1 MIPAWGVRDVNGD
14 PVPWETCITL
24 NGHWGYCAKD
34 HNYKSAR
41 NVINMLMECVSK
53 GGNLLL
59 NVGPD
64 AKGNIP
70 DESIEILTEVGEWM
84 RLNSEA
90 VYGCG
95 IADIPKHD
103 WGRIT
108 KGKGAIYLYIQ
119 DTCCEDIAI
128 YGCPYKTKGA
138 VLLADGSYIRMQE
151 PWNAHSYKTNG
162 KVPVFVQTPEFR
174 NLNGKANV
182 IKIYI
187 EE

>member
-1 MIPAWGVRDVNGD
+1 MTAEKWEATKMVKMARELQPGIIIDNRMGGDVCSAEPEIYSGDFASPEQMIPAWGVRDVNGD

-34 HNYKSAR
+34 MNYKSAK

-70 DESIEILTEVGEWM
+70 DKSIEILTEVGEWM

-108 KGKGAIYLYIQ
+108 KGLIVDSILQTKRNAV
-119 DTCCEDIAI
+119 CCI
-128 YGCPYKTKGA
+128 
-138 VLLADGSYIRMQE
+138 
-151 PWNAHSYKTNG
+151 
-162 KVPVFVQTPEFR
+162 
-174 NLNGKANV
+174 
-182 IKIYI
+182 
-187 EE
+187 